1 MLYAVEIRRKFNIK
15 EKKTTRDGREVL
27 GGSSAKSCQS
37 ERNPEDCMV
46 EVVEEEIDFFE
57 TGRQEE
63 EGQEIGE
70 FESDVS
76 SYSGDLNISLLSC
89 DSSEKVSASQKKRD
103 EIPTPPTG
111 WFCSLIIVWALLG
124 PLSEEPAKYTDVA
137 GSSSVVGN
145 SVGKPTTL
153 AGIKETAAI
162 SASGSTVKTPLNRNK
177 VKMTLADHLMEKKL
191 KLMEKSLLAAEE
203 TSEHIRGLNAE
214 VALDA
219 SIKRKESVQ
228 RH

>member
-1 MLYAVEIRRKFNIK
+1 MLYAVEIRRKFDIK
-15 EKKTTRDGREVL
+15 EKTTRDGREVL
-27 GGSSAKSCQS
+27 GGSSAKSCQC
-37 ERNPEDCMV
+37 ERNPKDCMV
-46 EVVEEEIDFFE
+46 EVVEKEIDFYE

-124 PLSEEPAKYTDVA
+124 PVYRCRRKQLGSRKFSWETDNF
-137 GSSSVVGN
+137 GWHQRDSS
-145 SVGKPTTL
+145 
-153 AGIKETAAI
+153 
-162 SASGSTVKTPLNRNK
+162 
-177 VKMTLADHLMEKKL
+177 HF
-191 KLMEKSLLAAEE
+191 
-203 TSEHIRGLNAE
+203 
-214 VALDA
+214 
-219 SIKRKESVQ
+219 SIW
-228 RH
+228 